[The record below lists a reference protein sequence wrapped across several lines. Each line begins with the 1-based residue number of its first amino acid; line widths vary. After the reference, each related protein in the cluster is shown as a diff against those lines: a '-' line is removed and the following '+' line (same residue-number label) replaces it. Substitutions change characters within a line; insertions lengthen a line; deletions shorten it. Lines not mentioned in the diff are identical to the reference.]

1 MNLDEIYTL
10 SKEELVNELFGFVG
24 LIVGLVLL
32 VITLIIWIRLL
43 YKALNYERSFNN
55 KDSFKL

>member
-1 MNLDEIYTL
+1 MNLDDIYAL
-10 SKEELVNELFGFVG
+10 SKEELVNDLFGFAG

-43 YKALNYERSFNN
+43 YKALNYERSSNN

>member
-1 MNLDEIYTL
+1 MNLDEIYAL
-10 SKEELVNELFGFVG
+10 SKEELVTDLFGFAG

-32 VITLIIWIRLL
+32 VITLIIWNRLL
-43 YKALNYERSFNN
+43 YKSLNYERNFNN